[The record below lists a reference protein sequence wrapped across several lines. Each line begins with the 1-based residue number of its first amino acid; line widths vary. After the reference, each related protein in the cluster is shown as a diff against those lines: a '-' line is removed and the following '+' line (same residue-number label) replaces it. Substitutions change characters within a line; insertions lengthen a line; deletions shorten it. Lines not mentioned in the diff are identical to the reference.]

1 MARLPSPRISV
12 LMPTYEQPAF
22 LARALDS
29 LYRQRI
35 DDWELVLV
43 DASFSD
49 DTARVVDRWLAD
61 SRIRYLRIHEG
72 GLGFALNVALDH
84 ARAERI
90 AYLPSDDLWYEEHL
104 FGLDA
109 LLDAHPGAVLV
120 HSGVRYRYNR
130 ETPGAVPGFALQLV
144 QCMHRR
150 VSARWIERDEI
161 ESDDLDRLYWNR
173 LRAHGAFVG
182 SERVSCEWVDH
193 PAQRHKRMR
202 EPVGGVNPFR
212 QHYRVSTPL
221 RFHTTTGNF
230 IDEETQYRAQ
240 RERADTPRARDGL
253 KILLVGELAYNADR
267 VLGLEERGHELHGLW
282 MPDPYWYNTVGP
294 LPFGHVRDLP
304 RDDWRRALRELQPD
318 LVYALLNWQAVP
330 FAHEVMR
337 EARGIPFVWHFKE
350 GPFICLEKGTWPQ
363 LVELHRDADGQ
374 IFSSPEMRD
383 WFDTVVP
390 GLPGRTRTASGWNGS
405 RRRALAPHHLHL
417 HPHVDASGWV
427 REFSRYDAGWL
438 HAFRS
443 ANEGELRRANWDDL
457 NYPARMA
464 TLAAAGLPM
473 IQQANRGSIVAAEA
487 LTRRL
492 GTGVFF
498 DAFDELGEILRD
510 GEAMRARG
518 EAVRA
523 HRDAFTFDA
532 HADALAAFFRRVLR

>member
-104 FGLDA
+104 SGLDA

-150 VSARWIERDEI
+150 VSERWIERDEI

-193 PAQRHKRMR
+193 PAQRHKRLR
-202 EPVGGVNPFR
+202 EPVGGINPFR

-267 VLGLEERGHELHGLW
+267 VLALEERGHELHGLW
-282 MPDPYWYNTVGP
+282 MPDPYWSNTVGP

-330 FAHEVMR
+330 FAHEMMR

-427 REFSRYDAGWL
+427 HEFSRYDAGWL